1 MSYNN
6 DFIDVL
12 SQLQSHYQVK
22 GSFMKSRA
30 YEKARDSIILHD
42 KDITSLS
49 QLKDIPNVGKSTIGK
64 LKEWV
69 ETGKVDVLEQAKND
83 PEIMFTNVYGI
94 GPKKAKELVTKHG
107 IKTIKELRNKQDDVL
122 NDVQKKG
129 LAYYEDILKRIPRE
143 EIVEY
148 ETKMLEL
155 FNKVKNEK
163 STLNIVGSY
172 RRGKLDSGD
181 IDIIICDENDDNT
194 VFNDFLDL
202 MIKEK
207 LLIEV
212 LSRGN
217 IKSLGISKLGNRPAR
232 RVDFMFTPRNENAF
246 AILYFT
252 GSKEFNTA
260 MRSQA
265 LKMGYSLNE
274 HGIYKMNGKKKG
286 EKLTKQFSTEKDVFD
301 FLDIEYTKPEDRKG
315 ANSMVI
321 KAEKRSVS
329 KPKTL
334 KKVKVKSR
342 TPGHKTL
349 KKRKTKSVKMGENK
363 KVNDVN
369 KKVKNDVNKKVK
381 NDVNIKTKKTVK
393 TKTKKS
399 VKMGE
404 NEVVGLVDTFKK
416 KGGDFLKTL
425 SEHQL
430 SEMVILANK
439 KYYCNDESVM
449 TDGQYDLL
457 KEYVEDMFPE
467 NEVVKEG
474 HTSCDVAV
482 DKKKVVLPYEMWS
495 MDKLKDEKSIQ
506 NKLNKYKGPYV
517 LSTKMDGISVLYYAE
532 GKYKTNPQLYTRGN
546 GKKGQDITHLLP
558 YLKLPKLSDVT
569 IRGELIIKKAVF
581 QSKYSGKFSNAR
593 NFVSGIANSK
603 KITNSLRKMV
613 SDLNFIAYE
622 VIHPKMSPAQQMNYL
637 ATHWGKE
644 QTVLFKVEKTVDK
657 ELLSEYLMKWRDNY
671 EYEIDGIIVTHDEI
685 FPRRSKNP
693 EHAFAFKMVLS
704 DQIVEAI
711 VVDVL
716 WSPSKDGYLKP
727 RVKLQPVNIGGAT
740 IEYATAHNAA
750 FVRDN
755 GLGVGSVVQ
764 LIRSGDVIPKVHKMI
779 HKAEP
784 KMPSDY
790 EYVWTKGNVDIKLS
804 GDDLKENMIVKTK
817 VIEEFFKKLEV
828 VGLGYKNVVKL
839 YDAGYDTIEKVVK
852 MKVDDVADL
861 SGMGK
866 KSGEKIVE
874 SINERLRLVD
884 LHVMMA
890 ASHCFGRGIGSRKMK
905 ELLIHYPFII
915 SSKEDDKVKL
925 KKVGELKGFNIKTAK
940 QIVPYI
946 NDFKNF
952 ANKLGVLY
960 KVYDLRL
967 FEMAK
972 TNKHPL
978 LSKKLVVTGKRDKA
992 LMKSLKDIGVSL
1004 GSSVSNQTD
1013 YVIVGSLSEET
1024 GKVATA
1030 KKLGVTIITV
1040 EDFTKKYL

>member
-1 MSYNN
+1 MSYNA
-6 DFIDVL
+6 DFINVL
-12 SQLQSHYQVK
+12 DQLQSHYQVK
-22 GSFMKSRA
+22 GIFMKARA
-30 YEKARDSIILHD
+30 YEKARDSIILHNQ
-42 KDITSLS
+42 DITELS
-49 QLKDIPNVGKSTIGK
+49 QLNDIPNVGKSTIGK
-64 LKEWV
+64 LKEWL
-69 ETGKVDVLEQAKND
+69 ETGKVAVLEQAKND
-83 PEIMFTNVYGI
+83 PEIMFSNVYGI
-94 GPKKAKELVTKHG
+94 GPKKAKELVKTHG
-107 IKTIKELRNKQDDVL
+107 VTTIEELRKQQDTLL

-143 EIVEY
+143 EIVLY
-148 ETKMLEL
+148 EAKMLEL
-155 FNKVKNEK
+155 FDKVKNEK

-172 RRGKLDSGD
+172 RRGKLNSGD
-181 IDIIICDENDDNT
+181 IDVIICDEKDDNK

-217 IKSLGISKLGNRPAR
+217 IKSLGVSKLGNRPAR
-232 RVDFMFTPRNENAF
+232 RIDFMFTPRKENAF

-274 HGIYKMNGKKKG
+274 HGLYKMNNKKKG
-286 EKLTKQFSTEKDVFD
+286 EKLTKLFSTEKDVFD
-301 FLDIEYTKPEDRKG
+301 FLDIEYTEPEDRKG

-321 KAEKRSVS
+321 KAKKRSVS

-334 KKVKVKSR
+334 KKLKVKVK

-349 KKRKTKSVKMGENK
+349 KKRKTKSVKMGEK
-363 KVNDVN
+363 R
-369 KKVKNDVNKKVK
+369 
-381 NDVNIKTKKTVK
+381 
-393 TKTKKS
+393 
-399 VKMGE
+399 
-404 NEVVGLVDTFKK
+404 VVELVDTFKK
-416 KGGDFLKTL
+416 EGGDFLKTL
-425 SEHQL
+425 TEHQL

-439 KYYCNDESVM
+439 KYYCNDASIM

-457 KEYVEDMFPE
+457 KEYVEEMFPD

-474 HTSCDVAV
+474 HTSCDIAV

-495 MDKLKDEKSIQ
+495 MDKLKDEKAIQ

-532 GKYKTNPQLYTRGN
+532 GNYKTNPQLYTRGN

-558 YLKLPKLSDVT
+558 YLNLPKLSDVT

-581 QSKYSGKFSNAR
+581 QTKYSGKFSNAR

-603 KITNSLRKMV
+603 KITNELRKMV
-613 SDLNFIAYE
+613 SDLDFIAYE
-622 VIHPKMSPAQQMNYL
+622 VIHPVMSPAQQMNYL

-644 QTVLFKVEKTVDK
+644 RTVLFKVEDKVDK

-671 EYEIDGIIVTHDEI
+671 EYEIDGIIVTHDAI

-704 DQIVEAI
+704 DQMVEAI

-727 RVKLQPVNIGGAT
+727 RVKIQPVNIGGAT

-784 KMPSDY
+784 KMPSEY
-790 EYVWTKGNVDIKLS
+790 NYVWTKGNVDIKLS
-804 GDDLKENMIVKTK
+804 GEDLKDNKVVKTK
-817 VIEEFFKKLEV
+817 IIEEFFKKLEV

-839 YDAGYDTIEKVVK
+839 YDAGYDTIEKIVK
-852 MKVDDVADL
+852 MKAEDVAVL

-874 SINERLRLVD
+874 SIQERLKLIE
-884 LHVMMA
+884 LHVLMG
-890 ASHCFGRGIGSRKMK
+890 ASHCFGRGIGIRKMR
-905 ELLIHYPFII
+905 ELLVHYPFII
-915 SSKEDDKVKL
+915 SSKESDEVKL
-925 KKVGELKGFNIKTAK
+925 KKVGELKGFNVKTAK

-952 ANKLGVLY
+952 ANRLGVLY

-967 FEMAK
+967 FEIAK

-978 LSKKLVVTGKRDKA
+978 LSKKLVVTGKRDKV
-992 LMKSLKDIGVSL
+992 LMKALKDIGVSL
-1004 GSSVSNQTD
+1004 GSSVSKQTD
-1013 YVIVGSLSEET
+1013 YVIVDSLSEET
-1024 GKVATA
+1024 GKVAAA

-1040 EDFTKKYL
+1040 TDFTKKYL

>member
-1 MSYNN
+1 MSYNA
-6 DFIDVL
+6 DFINVL
-12 SQLQSHYQVK
+12 DQLQSHYQVK
-22 GSFMKSRA
+22 GIFMKARA
-30 YEKARDSIILHD
+30 YEKARDSIILHNQ
-42 KDITSLS
+42 DITELS
-49 QLKDIPNVGKSTIGK
+49 QLNDIPNVGKSTIGK
-64 LKEWV
+64 LKEWL
-69 ETGKVDVLEQAKND
+69 ETGKVAVLEQAKND
-83 PEIMFTNVYGI
+83 PEIMFSNVYGI
-94 GPKKAKELVTKHG
+94 GPKKAKELVKTHG
-107 IKTIKELRNKQDDVL
+107 VTTIEELRKQQDTLL

-143 EIVEY
+143 EIVLY
-148 ETKMLEL
+148 EAKMLEL
-155 FNKVKNEK
+155 FDKVKNEK

-172 RRGKLDSGD
+172 RRGKLNSGD
-181 IDIIICDENDDNT
+181 IDVIICDEKDDNK

-217 IKSLGISKLGNRPAR
+217 IKSLGVSKLGNRPAR
-232 RVDFMFTPRNENAF
+232 RIDFMFTPRKENAF

-274 HGIYKMNGKKKG
+274 HGLYKMNNKKKG
-286 EKLTKQFSTEKDVFD
+286 EKLTKLFSTEKDVFD
-301 FLDIEYTKPEDRKG
+301 FLDIEYTEPEDRKG

-321 KAEKRSVS
+321 KAKKRSVS

-334 KKVKVKSR
+334 KKLKVKVK

-349 KKRKTKSVKMGENK
+349 KKRKTKSVKMGEK
-363 KVNDVN
+363 R
-369 KKVKNDVNKKVK
+369 
-381 NDVNIKTKKTVK
+381 
-393 TKTKKS
+393 
-399 VKMGE
+399 
-404 NEVVGLVDTFKK
+404 VVELVDTFKK
-416 KGGDFLKTL
+416 EGGDFLKTL
-425 SEHQL
+425 TEHQL

-439 KYYCNDESVM
+439 KYYCNDASIM

-457 KEYVEDMFPE
+457 KEYVEEMFPD

-474 HTSCDVAV
+474 HTSCDIAV

-495 MDKLKDEKSIQ
+495 MDKLKDEKAIQ

-532 GKYKTNPQLYTRGN
+532 GNYKTNPQLYTRGN

-558 YLKLPKLSDVT
+558 YLNLPKLSDVT

-581 QSKYSGKFSNAR
+581 QTKYSGKFSNAR

-603 KITNSLRKMV
+603 KITNELRKMV
-613 SDLNFIAYE
+613 SDLDFIAYE
-622 VIHPKMSPAQQMNYL
+622 VIHPVMSPAQQMNYL

-644 QTVLFKVEKTVDK
+644 RTVLFKVEEKVDK

-671 EYEIDGIIVTHDEI
+671 EYEIDGIIVTHDAI

-704 DQIVEAI
+704 DQMVEAI

-727 RVKLQPVNIGGAT
+727 RVKIQPVNIGGAT

-784 KMPSDY
+784 KMPSEY
-790 EYVWTKGNVDIKLS
+790 NYVWTKGNVDIKLS
-804 GDDLKENMIVKTK
+804 GEDLKDNKVVKTK
-817 VIEEFFKKLEV
+817 IIEEFFKKLEV

-839 YDAGYDTIEKVVK
+839 YDAGYDTIEKIVK
-852 MKVDDVADL
+852 MKAEDVAVL

-874 SINERLRLVD
+874 SIQERLKLIE
-884 LHVMMA
+884 LHVLMG
-890 ASHCFGRGIGSRKMK
+890 ASHCFGRGIGIRKMR
-905 ELLIHYPFII
+905 ELLVHYPFII
-915 SSKEDDKVKL
+915 SSKESDEVKL
-925 KKVGELKGFNIKTAK
+925 KKVGELKGFNVKTAK

-952 ANKLGVLY
+952 ANRLGVLY

-967 FEMAK
+967 FEIAK

-978 LSKKLVVTGKRDKA
+978 LSKKLVVTGKRDKV
-992 LMKSLKDIGVSL
+992 LMKALKDIGVSL
-1004 GSSVSNQTD
+1004 GSSVSKQTD
-1013 YVIVGSLSEET
+1013 YVIVDSLSEET
-1024 GKVATA
+1024 GKVAAA

-1040 EDFTKKYL
+1040 TDFTKKYL

>member
-1 MSYNN
+1 MSYNT
-6 DFIDVL
+6 DFINVL
-12 SQLQSHYQVK
+12 DQLQGHYQVK
-22 GSFMKSRA
+22 GVFMKSRA
-30 YEKARDSIILHD
+30 YEKARDSIILYN
-42 KDITSLS
+42 KDITDIN

-64 LKEWV
+64 LKEWM
-69 ETGKVDVLEQAKND
+69 ETGKVAVLEQAKND
-83 PEIMFTNVYGI
+83 PEIMFSNVYGI
-94 GPKKAKELVTKHG
+94 GPKKAKELVKTHG
-107 IKTIKELRNKQDDVL
+107 VTTIKELREKQDMLL

-129 LAYYEDILKRIPRE
+129 LKYYEDILKRIPRK
-143 EIVEY
+143 EIELY
-148 ETKMLEL
+148 EAKMQQL
-155 FNKVKNEK
+155 FNKVKNDK

-217 IKSLGISKLGNRPAR
+217 IKSLGVSKLGNRPAR
-232 RVDFMFTPRNENAF
+232 RVDFMFTPRKENAF

-274 HGIYKMNGKKKG
+274 HGLYKMNNKKKG
-286 EKLTKQFSTEKDVFD
+286 EKLTKLFSTEKDVFD
-301 FLDIEYTKPEDRKG
+301 FLDIKYTRPEDRKG

-321 KAEKRSVS
+321 NPKKSSVS
-329 KPKTL
+329 KPKAQTL
-334 KKVKVKSR
+334 KKVKN
-342 TPGHKTL
+342 
-349 KKRKTKSVKMGENK
+349 NK
-363 KVNDVN
+363 KITPQN
-369 KKVKNDVNKKVK
+369 KTQKKKKIVK
-381 NDVNIKTKKTVK
+381 
-393 TKTKKS
+393 KKS
-399 VKMGE
+399 VKIEEKKVEEWIG
-404 NEVVGLVDTFKK
+404 NFKQQ
-416 KGGDFLKTL
+416 GGDFLKTL
-425 SEHQL
+425 TELQL
-430 SEMVILANK
+430 SGMVMLANK
-439 KYYCNDESVM
+439 KYYCNDAALM

-457 KEYVEDMFPE
+457 KEYVEEAYPE
-467 NEVVKEG
+467 NTVVKDG

-482 DKKKVVLPYEMWS
+482 DKKKVTLPYEMWS

-506 NKLNKYKGPYV
+506 NKLNKFKGPYV
-517 LSTKMDGISVLYYAE
+517 LSTKMDGISVLYYSE
-532 GKYKTNPQLYTRGN
+532 GKYVNNPQLYTRGN
-546 GKKGQDITHLLP
+546 GKKGQDITHLIP
-558 YLKLPKLSDVT
+558 YLNLPKLGNVT
-569 IRGELIIKKAVF
+569 IRGELIVKKQLF
-581 QSKYSGKFSNAR
+581 QDKYSDKFSNAR

-603 KITNSLRKMV
+603 KITKTLRQMI
-613 SDLNFIAYE
+613 SDLDFIAYE
-622 VIHPKMSPAQQMNYL
+622 VIHPEMSPSQQITYL
-637 ATHWGKE
+637 VKHWSKE
-644 QTVLFKVEKTVDK
+644 KTVLFQVEKSVDK
-657 ELLSEYLMKWRDNY
+657 EVLSDYLMKWRDNY
-671 EYEIDGIIVTHDEI
+671 AYEIDGIIVTHDGI
-685 FPRRSKNP
+685 FQRRSKNP

-804 GDDLKENMIVKTK
+804 GEELKENKIVKTK
-817 VIEEFFKKLEV
+817 VMEEFFKKLEV
-828 VGLGYKNVVKL
+828 IGLGYKNIVKL
-839 YDAGYDTIEKVVK
+839 YDAGYDSIEKVVK
-852 MKVDDVADL
+852 MKAEDIAEL

-874 SINERLRLVD
+874 SICERLKLVD
-884 LHVMMA
+884 LHVIMG
-890 ASHCFGRGIGSRKMK
+890 ASPCFGRGIGERKMK
-905 ELLIHYPFII
+905 ELLTHYPFILV
-915 SSKEDDKVKL
+915 SKEGDDVKL
-925 KKVGELKGFNIKTAK
+925 KKVGELKGFNTKTAN

-946 NDFKNF
+946 NNFKNF
-952 ANKLGVLY
+952 ANRLGILY
-960 KVYDLRL
+960 KLYDIRL
-967 FEMAK
+967 FQPVSKASS
-972 TNKHPL
+972 HPL
-978 LSKKLVVTGKRDKA
+978 LLKKLVVTGKRDKE
-992 LMKSLKDIGVSL
+992 LMKRLKDIGVSL
-1004 GSSVSNQTD
+1004 GSSVSKHTD
-1013 YVIVGSLSEET
+1013 YVIVGDLNEET
-1024 GKVATA
+1024 GKTVAA
-1030 KKLGVTIITV
+1030 KKLGIPIVV
-1040 EDFTKKYL
+1040 ASDFIKNYL

>member
-1 MSYNN
+1 MSYNA
-6 DFIDVL
+6 DFINVL
-12 SQLQSHYQVK
+12 DQLQSHYQVK
-22 GSFMKSRA
+22 GIFMKARA
-30 YEKARDSIILHD
+30 YEKARDSIILH
-42 KDITSLS
+42 KQDITELS
-49 QLKDIPNVGKSTIGK
+49 QLNDIPNVGKSTIGK
-64 LKEWV
+64 LKEWL
-69 ETGKVDVLEQAKND
+69 ETGKVAVLEQAKND
-83 PEIMFTNVYGI
+83 PEIMFSNVYGI
-94 GPKKAKELVTKHG
+94 GPKKAKELV
-107 IKTIKELRNKQDDVL
+107 KTHSVTTIEELRKQQDTLL

-143 EIVEY
+143 EIVLY
-148 ETKMLEL
+148 EAKMLEL
-155 FNKVKNEK
+155 FDKVKNEK

-172 RRGKLDSGD
+172 RRGKLNSGD
-181 IDIIICDENDDNT
+181 IDVIICDEKDDNK

-217 IKSLGISKLGNRPAR
+217 IKSLGVSKLGNRPAR
-232 RVDFMFTPRNENAF
+232 RIDFMFTPRKENAF

-274 HGIYKMNGKKKG
+274 HGLYKMNDKKKG
-286 EKLTKQFSTEKDVFD
+286 EKLTKLFSTEKDVFD
-301 FLDIEYTKPEDRKG
+301 FLDIEYTEPEDRKG

-321 KAEKRSVS
+321 KAKKRSVS

-334 KKVKVKSR
+334 KKLKVKVK

-349 KKRKTKSVKMGENK
+349 KKRKTKSVKMGEK
-363 KVNDVN
+363 R
-369 KKVKNDVNKKVK
+369 
-381 NDVNIKTKKTVK
+381 
-393 TKTKKS
+393 
-399 VKMGE
+399 
-404 NEVVGLVDTFKK
+404 VVELVDTFKK
-416 KGGDFLKTL
+416 EGGDFLKTL
-425 SEHQL
+425 TEHQL

-439 KYYCNDESVM
+439 KYYCNDDSIM

-457 KEYVEDMFPE
+457 KEYVEEMFPE

-474 HTSCDVAV
+474 HTSCDIAV

-495 MDKLKDEKSIQ
+495 MDKLKDEKAIQ

-532 GKYKTNPQLYTRGN
+532 GKYKSNPQLYTRGN

-558 YLKLPKLSDVT
+558 YLNLPKLSDVT

-581 QSKYSGKFSNAR
+581 QTKYSGKFSNAR

-603 KITNSLRKMV
+603 KITNELRKMV
-613 SDLNFIAYE
+613 SDLDFIAYE
-622 VIHPKMSPAQQMNYL
+622 VIHPVMSPAQQMNYL

-644 QTVLFKVEKTVDK
+644 RTVLFKVEDKVDK

-671 EYEIDGIIVTHDEI
+671 EYEIDGIIVTHDAI

-704 DQIVEAI
+704 DQMVEAI

-784 KMPSDY
+784 KMPSEY
-790 EYVWTKGNVDIKLS
+790 NYVWTKGNVDIKLS
-804 GDDLKENMIVKTK
+804 GEDLKENKVVKTK
-817 VIEEFFKKLEV
+817 IIEEFFKKLEV

-839 YDAGYDTIEKVVK
+839 YDAGYDTIEKIVK
-852 MKVDDVADL
+852 MKAEDVAVL

-874 SINERLRLVD
+874 SIQERLKLIE
-884 LHVMMA
+884 LHVLMG
-890 ASHCFGRGIGSRKMK
+890 ASPCFGRGIGQRKMR
-905 ELLIHYPFII
+905 ELLVHYPFIM
-915 SSKEDDKVKL
+915 SSKESDEVKL
-925 KKVGELKGFNIKTAK
+925 KKISELKGFNVKTAK

-952 ANKLGVLY
+952 ANRLGVLY
-960 KVYDLRL
+960 KIYDLRL
-967 FEMAK
+967 FEMTTGK
-972 TNKHPL
+972 SHPL
-978 LSKKLVVTGKRDKA
+978 LTKKLVVTGKRDKA
-992 LMKSLKDIGVSL
+992 LMKALKDIGVSL
-1004 GSSVSNQTD
+1004 GSSVSKQTD
-1013 YVIVGSLSEET
+1013 YVIVDSLSEET
-1024 GKVATA
+1024 GKVAAA

-1040 EDFTKKYL
+1040 ADFTKKYL